1 MKKTI
6 VKDLNELKDL
16 AIKIVKKNQN
26 IVLLKGDLGAG
37 KTTLTQF
44 IAKEL
49 GVKTRVNSPTFTIMK
64 QHTIVNDNYKNLVHY
79 DLYRLSTIEEV
90 EDLGFFEVT
99 KDKENFVIVEW
110 PELILEHLSKYLLI
124 EIELQKNQRT
134 IVVTNFT
141 GLS

>member
-64 QHTIVNDNYKNLVHY
+64 QHTLVNGNYKNLVHY
-79 DLYRLSTIEEV
+79 DLYRLSTLEEA

-110 PELILEHLSKYLLI
+110 PELILEHLSEYLLI

-134 IVVTNFT
+134 IVVTNVT